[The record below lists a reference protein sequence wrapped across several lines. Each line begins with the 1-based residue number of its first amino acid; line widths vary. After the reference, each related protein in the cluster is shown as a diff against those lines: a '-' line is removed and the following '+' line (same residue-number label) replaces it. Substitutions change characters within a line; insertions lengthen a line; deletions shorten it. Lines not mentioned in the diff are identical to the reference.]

1 MNIRHLVTAMVLVST
16 LAACG
21 GGGGGSSGGGTP
33 PGPGGGDTS
42 GGGGTPPDSGV
53 VYPAAF
59 TVQGVNWIQVT
70 KQAANHPDTILSAGK
85 NDTIFRVDLTG
96 PKDTTMPANAEL
108 TLSYADGSTK
118 VITLTRRVMTVPATV
133 DNDSLDGSL
142 FTKIAGA
149 DITPSLTGY
158 SVNVPGTTTPVTT
171 GTVSVGKERTDR
183 LQYRAITFDGQTGAL
198 PVISAV
204 SRLIARTL
212 PQTSL
217 TAFGPNETWTPQAM
231 LDAQAGGPSSDYSYN
246 PTTRTH
252 SFSQKVM
259 NEILGELDFYC
270 FQVETFKNLPS
281 SVKCIAPF
289 PSNVSFGNVIGLAA
303 NQSMI
308 TLGFTDVD
316 TTATGTG
323 EHPPLGGWLTDGAT
337 TFVHEYGH
345 LMSLYHA
352 NACSPPQLDSDLYSN
367 GTLGSNG
374 GGYDV
379 DRGFY
384 FDGAGYF
391 DFMSYCNHQW
401 TSDRGYRKMIS
412 FLASSDSMP
421 AGSARQAQRTTATS
435 ETPREMVVLSYFGG
449 RWNAHYTPRLPTLEP
464 VIGRV
469 DASFISGA
477 LMGVPVETINTHVG
491 QLDGGPYYLP
501 ATPSVIAMLTQGV
514 IPGLKFLK

>member
-1 MNIRHLVTAMVLVST
+1 MRINKSSYSLLLALC
-16 LAACG
+16 LAACGG
-21 GGGGGSSGGGTP
+21 GGGGGSSGGGDTGGSGGEVVTP
-33 PGPGGGDTS
+33 PEPE
-42 GGGGTPPDSGV
+42 V
-53 VYPAAF
+53 VYPKAF

-70 KQAANHPDTILSAGK
+70 KQAAQDPDTILSAGK
-85 NDTIFRVDLTG
+85 DDTIFRVDVTG
-96 PKDTTMPANAEL
+96 PKNTTMPANAEL
-108 TLSYADGSTK
+108 TLTYSDASTK

-133 DNDSLDGSL
+133 DNDSLNGSL
-142 FTKIAGA
+142 FAKIAGT
-149 DITPSLTGY
+149 DITPALTGY
-158 SVNVPGTTTPVTT
+158 SVNVPGATTPVTA
-171 GTVSVGKERTDR
+171 GTVNVGKERTDR
-183 LQYRAITFDGQTGAL
+183 LQYRAISFDGQTGNL
-198 PVISAV
+198 PAIGSV

-231 LDAQAGGPSSDYSYN
+231 LDAQSGGPSSDYSYN
-246 PTTRTH
+246 AVTQTH
-252 SFSQKVM
+252 SFSQRVM
-259 NEILGELDFYC
+259 NEILRELDFYC
-270 FQVETFKNLPS
+270 FQVETFTNLPS

-289 PSNVSFGNVIGLAA
+289 PSNVSFGNVLGLAA

-308 TLGFTDVD
+308 TFGFTDVD
-316 TTATGTG
+316 TPATGSG
-323 EHPPLGGWLTDGAT
+323 EHPPSGDWLTDGAK

-384 FDGAGYF
+384 FDGASFF

-401 TSDRGYRKMIS
+401 TSDRGYRKMVS
-412 FLASSDSMP
+412 FLASSDSEP
-421 AGSARQAQRTTATS
+421 VSSARRTQEPAT
-435 ETPREMVVLSYFGG
+435 TPDSRREMVVLSYFGG
-449 RWNAHYTPRLPTLEP
+449 RWNAYYSPRLPILEP
-464 VIGRV
+464 VTGRI
-469 DASFISGA
+469 DASFINGA

-501 ATPSVIAMLTQGV
+501 ATPSVILLLKSGV
-514 IPGLKFLK
+514 IPGLKFLN